1 MRVAGEAG
9 DADEAARGAVK
20 ALAAAGGGGEVRAR
34 AGAGAARVAGE
45 AGEADEAARGADRAL
60 AAAGEGGEVR
70 GARCEREP
78 ALEPRG
84 LQERPVKLPVG
95 QSKPLWLLL

>member
-1 MRVAGEAG
+1 
-9 DADEAARGAVK
+9 
-20 ALAAAGGGGEVRAR
+20 
-34 AGAGAARVAGE
+34 
-45 AGEADEAARGADRAL
+45 
-60 AAAGEGGEVR
+60 VR